1 MSMAELSIPEYR
13 VPVDR
18 LCPGVYIRLEH
29 LAWFEHPFL
38 FNSFKIKDE
47 QQIEVLKR
55 LDLGEVVCVPEK
67 SDRAPLEPEEA
78 AGIAPAPAPSE
89 QSVEDLWRVKR
100 ERARLLAEKKRR
112 IAECEARYASAVQD
126 VTELM
131 RLVLAGKP
139 QAVPQAIRLIE
150 GLTPSFLADRES
162 TLHLMTLQGQAE
174 RLYFHALNVAVLS
187 LMVGHEV
194 GLTERELLYLGAGAL
209 FHDVGKVQIEKRIL
223 KKPGAL
229 TRAEQAMIQ
238 RHPELGRDMVA
249 PIREFPRPA
258 LEVIVQHHERM
269 DGTGYPRGLAGEAI
283 DRLARITAIADAYD
297 NHCNRPDPAD
307 SYTPYQALS
316 HMFSRE
322 QSRFDRELLSLFIR
336 CLGVYPPGTVIQLSN
351 GAIGMV
357 VSVNPQYQ
365 LYPSVVVY
373 DPEIPKKEALVI
385 DLSEERELTIDKSIR
400 PAQLPRDIYDYL
412 NPRTRISYFV
422 EPDAPR
428 RPER

>member
-139 QAVPQAIRLIE
+139 QAVP
-150 GLTPSFLADRES
+150 
-162 TLHLMTLQGQAE
+162 
-174 RLYFHALNVAVLS
+174 
-187 LMVGHEV
+187 
-194 GLTERELLYLGAGAL
+194 
-209 FHDVGKVQIEKRIL
+209 
-223 KKPGAL
+223 
-229 TRAEQAMIQ
+229 
-238 RHPELGRDMVA
+238 
-249 PIREFPRPA
+249 
-258 LEVIVQHHERM
+258 
-269 DGTGYPRGLAGEAI
+269 
-283 DRLARITAIADAYD
+283 
-297 NHCNRPDPAD
+297 
-307 SYTPYQALS
+307 
-316 HMFSRE
+316 
-322 QSRFDRELLSLFIR
+322 
-336 CLGVYPPGTVIQLSN
+336 
-351 GAIGMV
+351 
-357 VSVNPQYQ
+357 
-365 LYPSVVVY
+365 
-373 DPEIPKKEALVI
+373 
-385 DLSEERELTIDKSIR
+385 
-400 PAQLPRDIYDYL
+400 
-412 NPRTRISYFV
+412 
-422 EPDAPR
+422 
-428 RPER
+428 

>member
-1 MSMAELSIPEYR
+1 
-13 VPVDR
+13 
-18 LCPGVYIRLEH
+18 
-29 LAWFEHPFL
+29 
-38 FNSFKIKDE
+38 
-47 QQIEVLKR
+47 
-55 LDLGEVVCVPEK
+55 
-67 SDRAPLEPEEA
+67 
-78 AGIAPAPAPSE
+78 
-89 QSVEDLWRVKR
+89 
-100 ERARLLAEKKRR
+100 
-112 IAECEARYASAVQD
+112 
-126 VTELM
+126 
-131 RLVLAGKP
+131 
-139 QAVPQAIRLIE
+139 
-150 GLTPSFLADRES
+150 
-162 TLHLMTLQGQAE
+162 
-174 RLYFHALNVAVLS
+174 
-187 LMVGHEV
+187 
-194 GLTERELLYLGAGAL
+194 
-209 FHDVGKVQIEKRIL
+209 
-223 KKPGAL
+223 
-229 TRAEQAMIQ
+229 
-238 RHPELGRDMVA
+238 MVA

-357 VSVNPQYQ
+357 VSVNPQCQ